1 MSVKRK
7 GQVVVWAVLAGAVAM
22 SLVVFAAVLGP
33 MRAVHIAASAFL
45 STTVDGLAGST
56 PKHRI
61 PVLDLSVDQE
71 KLDSLSADLP
81 WSGGRNMPAV
91 LHHNGAD
98 HKVRFRYRGVYATSH
113 FLGGK
118 RSFRL
123 SLKRSGPFA
132 PYRKVNVINPK
143 AFNMVNDHMAAFVG
157 GTMGV
162 AVPWNEL
169 VFVRINGRDQGVME
183 VFEQVDGEFERNR
196 HLVDHEV
203 PVYKGDYPPI
213 TGRALTKGRSLWT
226 NTAHWEYVSDADSS
240 VAHARLKALVEALR
254 PDDRPLGARRDSI
267 ARLVDVD
274 AYLRYQA
281 AILLLNTQHIDQY
294 HNQWL
299 VLDPRTQ
306 RFYPVLWDALLLFA
320 QPGEPLYYVHDALA
334 YWMLRVPEWRLQR
347 DRYAWQA
354 LQHLHGEGEFEAEL
368 DRVLDRIRPSVLADR
383 NKYGN
388 VTLFAEDVHRFS
400 LVHVISSIA
409 GLRDGTRRWW
419 NITKAR
425 LQANEVEVTRADSLH
440 LVSSSAAPLRLSWKG
455 TEAVPELVHVNGVP
469 VVPVASEGGWSFVVH
484 RTLVT
489 PEGSEPHPYADKRHF
504 DVAPLDSWV
513 RFAKGVPATLRI
525 TNAITD
531 EEAR

>member
-1 MSVKRK
+1 MRIK
-7 GQVVVWAVLAGAVAM
+7 GQRQGIVWAVLAGAVAV
-22 SLVVFAAVLGP
+22 SLIVFAAMLGP
-33 MRAVHIAASAFL
+33 LRAVHIAASSFL
-45 STTVDGLAGST
+45 SVAVDGLAEGT
-56 PKHRI
+56 TTHHI
-61 PVLDLSVDQE
+61 PVLDISMDEE

-81 WSGGRNMPAV
+81 WSGGRNVPAV
-91 LHHNGAD
+91 LHHNGID

-123 SLKRSGPFA
+123 SMKRSNPFA

-143 AFNMVNDHMAAFVG
+143 AFNMVNDHLAAFVG

-169 VFVRINGRDQGVME
+169 VFVRINDRDHGVME
-183 VFEQVDGEFERNR
+183 LFEQVDGDFERNR

-226 NTAHWEYVSDADSS
+226 NAAHWEYASEADSTL
-240 VAHARLKALVEALR
+240 AHARLTSLVDALR
-254 PDDRPLGARRDSI
+254 PDDRPLSARRDSI
-267 ARLVDVD
+267 SRSVDVD
-274 AYLRYQA
+274 AFLRYQA

-334 YWMLRVPEWRLQR
+334 YWMLQVPEWRLQR

-354 LQHLHGEGEFEAEL
+354 LQRLHVGGAFDAEL
-368 DRVLDRIRPSVLADR
+368 DRVLERIRPSVLADR

-400 LVHVISSIA
+400 LVHVISSLA

-419 NITKAR
+419 ELTRER
-425 LQANEVEVTRADSLH
+425 LQANSVEVSRSDSLH
-440 LVSSSAAPLRLSWKG
+440 LVSSVSAPLRLSWSV
-455 TEAVPELVHVNGVP
+455 TEALPDVVHVNGAP
-469 VVPVASEGGWSFVVH
+469 VVPVAMEGEWSFVVH
-484 RTLVT
+484 RDLVA
-489 PEGSEPHPYADKRHF
+489 PAGSEDHPYADKRHF
-504 DVAPLDSWV
+504 DVAPLDCWV
-513 RFAKGVPATLRI
+513 RFANGVPATLRI

-531 EEAR
+531 EEVR